1 MDMPAITQAMRD
13 KMGEDSGL
21 TATLKF
27 DCGDDGVVVLDGRSS
42 PNRVVNDNIDADCT
56 IKISRTNL
64 VALMTGQM
72 DPTMGFMTGKFKV
85 SGDMTVA
92 LKLQRVL

>member
-1 MDMPAITQAMRD
+1 MRQ
-13 KMGEDSGL
+13 KMGDDSGL
-21 TATLKF
+21 NAILKF
-27 DCGDDGVVVLDGRSS
+27 DCGEDGVVVLDGRSS

-92 LKLQRVL
+92 LKLQKVL

>member
-1 MDMPAITQAMRD
+1 MDLPAITDAMRQ
-13 KMGEDSGL
+13 KMGDDSGL
-21 TATLKF
+21 NAILKF
-27 DCGDDGVVVLDGRSS
+27 DCGQDGVVVLDGRSS

-92 LKLQRVL
+92 LKLQKVL

>member
-1 MDMPAITQAMRD
+1 MDLPAITDAMRQQ
-13 KMGEDSGL
+13 MGDDSGL
-21 TATLKF
+21 NAILKF
-27 DCGDDGVVVLDGRSS
+27 DCGEDGVVVLDGRSS

-92 LKLQRVL
+92 LKLQKVL

>member
-1 MDMPAITQAMRD
+1 MDLPAITDAMRQ
-13 KMGEDSGL
+13 KMGDDSGL
-21 TATLKF
+21 NAILKF
-27 DCGDDGVVVLDGRSS
+27 DCGEDGVVVLDGRSS

-64 VALMTGQM
+64 VALMTGKM

-92 LKLQRVL
+92 LKLQKVL

>member
-1 MDMPAITQAMRD
+1 MDLPALTDAMRQ
-13 KMGEDSGL
+13 KMGDDSGL
-21 TATLKF
+21 NAILKF
-27 DCGDDGVVVLDGRSS
+27 DCGEDGVVVLDGRSS

-92 LKLQRVL
+92 LKLQKVL

>member
-13 KMGEDSGL
+13 KMGNDSGL
-21 TATLKF
+21 NAILKF
-27 DCGDDGVVVLDGRSS
+27 DCGEDGVVVLDGRSS
-42 PNRVVNDNIDADCT
+42 PNRVVNDDIDADCT

-64 VALMTGQM
+64 VALMTGKM

-92 LKLQRVL
+92 LKLQKVL

>member
-1 MDMPAITQAMRD
+1 MDLPAITDAMRQ
-13 KMGEDSGL
+13 KMGDDSGMN
-21 TATLKF
+21 AILKF
-27 DCGDDGVVVLDGRSS
+27 DCGEDGVVVLDGRSS

-56 IKISRTNL
+56 IRISRTNL

-92 LKLQRVL
+92 LKLQKVM

>member
-1 MDMPAITQAMRD
+1 MDMPAITDAMRQ
-13 KMGEDSGL
+13 KMGDDSGL
-21 TATLKF
+21 NAILKF
-27 DCGDDGVVVLDGRSS
+27 DCGEDGVVVLDGRSS
-42 PNRVVNDNIDADCT
+42 PNRVVNDDIDADCT

-92 LKLQRVL
+92 LKLQKVM

>member
-1 MDMPAITQAMRD
+1 MDLPAITDAMRQ
-13 KMGEDSGL
+13 KMGDDSGL
-21 TATLKF
+21 NAILKF
-27 DCGDDGVVVLDGRSS
+27 DCGEDGVVVLDGRSS
-42 PNRVVNDNIDADCT
+42 PNRVVNENIDADCT

-92 LKLQRVL
+92 LKLQKVM

>member
-1 MDMPAITQAMRD
+1 MDLPAITDAMRQ
-13 KMGEDSGL
+13 KMGDDGGL
-21 TATLKF
+21 NAILKF
-27 DCGDDGVVVLDGRSS
+27 DCGEDGVVVLDGRSS

-64 VALMTGQM
+64 VALMTGHM

-92 LKLQRVL
+92 LKLQKVM

>member
-1 MDMPAITQAMRD
+1 MDMPAITDAMRQ
-13 KMGEDSGL
+13 KMGNDSGL
-21 TATLKF
+21 NAILKF
-27 DCGDDGVVVLDGRSS
+27 DCGEDGVVVLDGRSS
-42 PNRVVNDNIDADCT
+42 PNRVVNDDIDADCT

-92 LKLQRVL
+92 LKLQKVL

>member
-1 MDMPAITQAMRD
+1 MDMPSITQAMRD

-21 TATLKF
+21 NAILKF

-42 PNRVVNDNIDADCT
+42 PNRVLNDNIDADCT
-56 IKISRTNL
+56 IKISRANL

>member
-1 MDMPAITQAMRD
+1 MDMPAITDAMRQ

-21 TATLKF
+21 NAILKF
-27 DCGDDGVVVLDGRSS
+27 DCGDGRSA
-42 PNRVVNDNIDADCT
+42 PNRVLNDHIEADCT
-56 IKISRTNL
+56 IKISRANL

>member
-1 MDMPAITQAMRD
+1 MDMPAITDAMRQ
-13 KMGEDSGL
+13 KMGDDSGL
-21 TATLKF
+21 NAILKF
-27 DCGDDGVVVLDGRSS
+27 DCGEDGVVVLDGRSS

-64 VALMTGQM
+64 VALMTGKM

-92 LKLQRVL
+92 LKLQKVL

>member
-1 MDMPAITQAMRD
+1 MDLPAITDAMRQ
-13 KMGEDSGL
+13 KMGDDSGL
-21 TATLKF
+21 NAILKF
-27 DCGDDGVVVLDGRSS
+27 DCGEEGVVVLDGRSS
-42 PNRVVNDNIDADCT
+42 PNRVVNENIDADCT

-92 LKLQRVL
+92 LKLQKVM

>member
-1 MDMPAITQAMRD
+1 MDLPAITDAMRQ
-13 KMGEDSGL
+13 KMGDDSGL
-21 TATLKF
+21 NAILKF
-27 DCGDDGVVVLDGRSS
+27 DCGEDGVVVLDGRSS

-92 LKLQRVL
+92 LKLQKVM

>member
-1 MDMPAITQAMRD
+1 MDLPAITDAMRQ
-13 KMGEDSGL
+13 KMGDDSGL
-21 TATLKF
+21 NAILKF
-27 DCGDDGVVVLDGRSS
+27 DCGEDGVVVLDGRSS
-42 PNRVVNDNIDADCT
+42 PNRVVNDDIDADCT

-64 VALMTGQM
+64 VALMTGKM

-92 LKLQRVL
+92 LKLQKVL

>member
-1 MDMPAITQAMRD
+1 MDLPAITDAMRQ
-13 KMGEDSGL
+13 KMGDDSGL
-21 TATLKF
+21 NAILKF
-27 DCGDDGVVVLDGRSS
+27 DCGEDGVVVLDGRSS
-42 PNRVVNDNIDADCT
+42 PNRVVNDDIDADCT

-92 LKLQRVL
+92 LKLQKVL

>member
-1 MDMPAITQAMRD
+1 MDMPSITQAMRD

-21 TATLKF
+21 NAILKF
-27 DCGDDGVVVLDGRSS
+27 DCGEDGVVVLDGRSS
-42 PNRVVNDNIDADCT
+42 PNRVLNDNIDADCT

-92 LKLQRVL
+92 LKLQKVL

>member
-1 MDMPAITQAMRD
+1 MDMPAITEALRQ

-21 TATLKF
+21 NARLKF
-27 DCGDDGVVVLDGRSS
+27 DCGEDGVVVLDGRSS
-42 PNRVVNDNIDADCT
+42 PNRVLNEDIDADCT
-56 IKISRTNL
+56 IRISRANL

-92 LKLQRVL
+92 LKLQKVV

>member
-1 MDMPAITQAMRD
+1 MRQ
-13 KMGEDSGL
+13 KMGDDSGL
-21 TATLKF
+21 NAILKF
-27 DCGDDGVVVLDGRSS
+27 DCGEDGVVVLDGRSS
-42 PNRVVNDNIDADCT
+42 PNRVVNDDIDADCT

-92 LKLQRVL
+92 LKLQKVL

>member
-1 MDMPAITQAMRD
+1 MDLPAITDAMRQ
-13 KMGEDSGL
+13 KMGDDSGL
-21 TATLKF
+21 NAILKF
-27 DCGDDGVVVLDGRSS
+27 DCGEDGVVVLDGRSS

-56 IKISRTNL
+56 IRISRTNL

-92 LKLQRVL
+92 LKLQKVM

>member
-1 MDMPAITQAMRD
+1 MDMPAITDAMRQ
-13 KMGEDSGL
+13 KMGDDSGL
-21 TATLKF
+21 NAILKF
-27 DCGDDGVVVLDGRSS
+27 DCGEDGVVVLDGRSS

-92 LKLQRVL
+92 LKLQKVL

>member
-1 MDMPAITQAMRD
+1 MDMPAITDAMRQ
-13 KMGEDSGL
+13 KMGNDSGL
-21 TATLKF
+21 NAILKF
-27 DCGDDGVVVLDGRSS
+27 DCGEDGVVVLDGRSS
-42 PNRVVNDNIDADCT
+42 PNRVVNDDIDADCT

-64 VALMTGQM
+64 VALMTGKM

-92 LKLQRVL
+92 LKLQKVL

>member
-1 MDMPAITQAMRD
+1 MDMPSITQAMRD

-21 TATLKF
+21 NAILKF
-27 DCGDDGVVVLDGRSS
+27 DCGEDGVVVLDGRSS
-42 PNRVVNDNIDADCT
+42 PNRVLNDNIDADCT

-92 LKLQRVL
+92 VKLQRVL

>member
-1 MDMPAITQAMRD
+1 MDLPAITDAMRQ
-13 KMGEDSGL
+13 KMGDDSGL
-21 TATLKF
+21 NAILKF
-27 DCGDDGVVVLDGRSS
+27 DCGEDGVVVLDGRSS

-92 LKLQRVL
+92 LKLQKVL

>member
-1 MDMPAITQAMRD
+1 MDMNAITEAMRA
-13 KMGEDSGL
+13 KMGDDSGL
-21 TATLKF
+21 NATLKF
-27 DCGDDGVVVLDGRSS
+27 DCGDEGVVVLDGRAS
-42 PNRVVNDNIDADCT
+42 PNRVSNDDVEADCT
-56 IKISRTNL
+56 IRISRANL

-92 LKLQRVL
+92 LKLQKVI

>member
-1 MDMPAITQAMRD
+1 MDLPAITEAMRQ
-13 KMGEDSGL
+13 KMGDDSGL
-21 TATLKF
+21 NAILKF
-27 DCGDDGVVVLDGRSS
+27 DCGEDGVVVLDGRSS

-92 LKLQRVL
+92 LKLQKVL

>member
-1 MDMPAITQAMRD
+1 MDLPAITDAMRQ
-13 KMGEDSGL
+13 KMGDDSGL
-21 TATLKF
+21 NAILKF
-27 DCGDDGVVVLDGRSS
+27 DCGEDGVIVLDGRSS

-64 VALMTGQM
+64 VALMTGKM

-92 LKLQRVL
+92 LKLQKVL